1 MLASLRIKNLA
12 LVEDL
17 TWEVGPGL
25 VCITG
30 ETGAGKS
37 SGVRRLWA
45 AEALTRIAE
54 IKSLRNQ
61 GWGIANLQAKF
72 KKKGPR
78 RP

>member
-1 MLASLRIKNLA
+1 MDGIETVK
-12 LVEDL
+12 
-17 TWEVGPGL
+17 
-25 VCITG
+25 
-30 ETGAGKS
+30 TGAGKS